1 MRYVILIFMLTLLM
15 LSSGQ
20 AIADKQYVSDELI
33 ITLRRGEGDEY
44 KILKMLKTGTP
55 LEILQEGKADY
66 VFVRTP
72 NGTEGW
78 VKKQYLT
85 NETPK
90 PTVIAHL
97 KKERD
102 QLREQVNQLEIQQAE
117 LTAALEN
124 SRNDLAG
131 GNAAFADLQ
140 KELDKV
146 QSKYDDLHNNAA
158 NVVKLT
164 GERDRLK
171 SHNDQLS
178 AEVDQLRQDNESMLY
193 TGAVKWFLAGAGVLL
208 VGVILG
214 KTTRKKKGFSY

>member
-1 MRYVILIFMLTLLM
+1 MRYFILMFMLTLLM
-15 LSSGQ
+15 LSTGQ
-20 AIADKQYVSDELI
+20 AIVDKQYVSDELI
-33 ITLRRGEGDEY
+33 ITLRRGEGDQY

-66 VFVRTP
+66 VFVRTSD
-72 NGTEGW
+72 GTEGW

-90 PTVIAHL
+90 PTVIGRL
-97 KKERD
+97 EKERD

-146 QSKYDDLHNNAA
+146 QAKYDDLQNKAA

-214 KTTRKKKGFSY
+214 KTTRRKKGFSY

>member
-1 MRYVILIFMLTLLM
+1 MRNFILILM
-15 LSSGQ
+15 LILFILPVVQ
-20 AIADKQYVSDELI
+20 AIADTQYVSDELT
-33 ITLRRGEGDEY
+33 ITLRTGEGDQY
-44 KILKMLKTGTP
+44 KILKLLKTGTP
-55 LEILQEGKADY
+55 VEILQEGTADH
-66 VFVRTP
+66 VFVRTSD
-72 NGTEGW
+72 GTEGW

-90 PTVIAHL
+90 PTVIARL
-97 KKERD
+97 EKERD
-102 QLREQVNQLEIQQAE
+102 RLREQVNQLENQQAE

-146 QSKYDDLHNNAA
+146 QAKYDDLHNKAA
-158 NVVKLT
+158 NVVELT

-214 KTTRKKKGFSY
+214 KTTIKK

>member
-1 MRYVILIFMLTLLM
+1 MRYFILIFMLTLLM
-15 LSSGQ
+15 LSTGQ
-20 AIADKQYVSDELI
+20 AIADKQFVSDELI
-33 ITLRRGEGDEY
+33 ITLRRGEGDQY

-90 PTVIAHL
+90 PTVIARL
-97 KKERD
+97 EKERD

-131 GNAAFADLQ
+131 ENAAFADLQ

-146 QSKYDDLHNNAA
+146 QAKYDDLQNKAA

>member
-97 KKERD
+97 EKERD

-146 QSKYDDLHNNAA
+146 Q
-158 NVVKLT
+158 
-164 GERDRLK
+164 
-171 SHNDQLS
+171 
-178 AEVDQLRQDNESMLY
+178 
-193 TGAVKWFLAGAGVLL
+193 
-208 VGVILG
+208 
-214 KTTRKKKGFSY
+214 